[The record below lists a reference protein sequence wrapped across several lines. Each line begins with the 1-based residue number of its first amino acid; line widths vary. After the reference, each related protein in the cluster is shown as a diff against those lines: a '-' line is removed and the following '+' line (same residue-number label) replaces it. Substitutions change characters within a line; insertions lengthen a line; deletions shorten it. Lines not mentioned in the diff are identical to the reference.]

1 VVIGHSMIKYLGT
14 VSVLATPDLARLNVL
29 AALAGAILLAAG
41 VVQAAGH
48 GADTQRPNVLF
59 IAVDDLRPTIGA
71 YGDPYAKTPN
81 LDRLA
86 RSGVTFLH
94 AYAQQALCN
103 PSRASLMTGLRPDSL
118 RVWDLETDFR
128 STVPGAV
135 TLPQHFMRHGYRTV
149 QIGKIYHNTLPDS
162 RSWHEEIHLH
172 GFPYDPDAVY
182 HGRENL
188 AIKEARKAKLIEE
201 GRQQSA
207 IDQLGM
213 WYLKANA
220 TESLDLPDSAYYDGA
235 QTDRALEEL
244 AALKVRQP
252 FFFAI
257 GYYRPHLP
265 FNAPRKYWDLYD
277 PDSIAL
283 APNPDLPKD
292 APPVAGSNLAELRG
306 YADFA
311 TAPEPW
317 EGRLSEAD
325 ARRLKH
331 GYYASVSYMDAQ
343 VGRLLDRLDALG
355 LAKNTIVVLWG
366 DHGFKLG
373 EMNGWAKMSNY
384 LIDTHSPL
392 IMRAPGAVP
401 KGLRLQQLVELVDVY
416 PTLSELAGL
425 PAPASLQGT
434 SAVPL
439 LRQPNRPWKDA
450 VFSQFLRRG
459 RWVGKDSVETM
470 GYSMRTDRYHYVAW
484 MNWAT
489 RRITAR
495 ELYDLTAD
503 SMETTNLAPR
513 AEARQVL
520 ERMEFRRRQGWR
532 AARP

>member
-1 VVIGHSMIKYLGT
+1 M
-14 VSVLATPDLARLNVL
+14 
-29 AALAGAILLAAG
+29 ALAGAMLLAAG
-41 VVQAAGH
+41 TPAP
-48 GADTQRPNVLF
+48 QRPNVLF

-71 YGDPYAKTPN
+71 YGDPYARTPN

-86 RSGVTFLH
+86 RFGVTFLR

-128 STVPGAV
+128 STVPDVV
-135 TLPQHFMRHGYRTV
+135 TLSQHFMRHGYRAV
-149 QIGKIYHNTLPDS
+149 QIGKIYHNTIPDS
-162 RSWHEEIHLH
+162 LSWHEEIHLH

-188 AIKEARKAKLIEE
+188 AIQEARKARMIAE
-201 GRQQSA
+201 GRQDRA
-207 IDQLGM
+207 IDRFGM

-220 TESLDLPDSAYYDGA
+220 TESMNLPDNAYYDGA
-235 QTDRALEEL
+235 QTDRALAEL
-244 AALKVRQP
+244 AALRGRQP

-265 FNAPRKYWDLYD
+265 FTAPRKYWDLYD

-283 APNPDLPKD
+283 APNPDLPKG
-292 APPVAGSNLAELRG
+292 APAVAGSNLAELRG

-311 TAPEPW
+311 RVPEPW

-331 GYYASVSYMDAQ
+331 GYYASVSYVDAQ

-366 DHGFKLG
+366 DHGYKLG

-392 IMRAPGAVP
+392 IIRAPGIVP
-401 KGLRLQQLVELVDVY
+401 EGLRLEQLVELVDVY
-416 PTLSELAGL
+416 PTVSEMAGL
-425 PAPASLQGT
+425 PVPEWLQGT

-439 LRQPNRPWKDA
+439 VRKSDRTWKSA
-450 VFSQFLRRG
+450 VFSQFLRQG
-459 RWVGKDSVETM
+459 RWVAADGLETM
-470 GYSMRTDRYHYVAW
+470 GYSMRTERYHYVAW

-495 ELYDLTAD
+495 ELYDLEAD

-513 AEARQVL
+513 PELRPLL
-520 ERMEFRRRQGWR
+520 ERMEGQRREGWR
-532 AARP
+532 AAEPRGH

>member
-1 VVIGHSMIKYLGT
+1 MT
-14 VSVLATPDLARLNVL
+14 AARLTI
-29 AALAGAILLAAG
+29 ALAGLAWLPAG
-41 VVQAAGH
+41 LVQGQEV
-48 GADTQRPNVLF
+48 GRDRPNVLF

-86 RSGVTFLH
+86 RSGVTFLR

-118 RVWDLETDFR
+118 RVWDLATDFR
-128 STVPGAV
+128 STVPDVV
-135 TLPQHFMRHGYRTV
+135 TLPQHFMRQGYRTV
-149 QIGKIYHNTLPDS
+149 QIGKIYHNTIPDT
-162 RSWHEEIHLH
+162 RSWHQEIHLP

-188 AIKEARKAKLIEE
+188 AIQEGRKARLIEE
-201 GRQQSA
+201 GHQDRHV
-207 IDQLGM
+207 DQFGM

-220 TESLDLPDSAYYDGA
+220 TESLDLPDNAYYDGA

-244 AALKVRQP
+244 ASLKGRQP

-283 APNPDLPKD
+283 APNRRPPEG
-292 APPVAGSNLAELRG
+292 APPAAASNLAELRG

-317 EGRLSEAD
+317 QGALSEAD
-325 ARRLKH
+325 SRRLKH
-331 GYYASVSYMDAQ
+331 GYYASVSYVDAL
-343 VGRLLDRLDALG
+343 VGRLLDRLDTLG
-355 LAKNTIVVLWG
+355 LTDNTIVVLWG
-366 DHGFKLG
+366 DHGYKLG

-392 IMRAPGAVP
+392 IIRAPGLAPEGV
-401 KGLRLQQLVELVDVY
+401 RVEQMVELVDVY

-425 PAPASLQGT
+425 SVPAWLQGT

-439 LRQPNRPWKDA
+439 MGEPARPGKRA

-459 RWVGKDSVETM
+459 RWLGEDGVETM
-470 GYSMRTDRYHYVAW
+470 GYSMRTERYHYVAW

-495 ELYDLTAD
+495 ELYDLDAD
-503 SMETTNLAPR
+503 SLETVNVAAKPQFR
-513 AEARQVL
+513 AVL
-520 ERMEFRRRQGWR
+520 EKLEAQRRGGWR
-532 AARP
+532 AARPAHDR

>member
-1 VVIGHSMIKYLGT
+1 MQ
-14 VSVLATPDLARLNVL
+14 
-29 AALAGAILLAAG
+29 AALAVRTIARLRRLGSLAVAGATLLAAG
-41 VVQAAGH
+41 TPAPR
-48 GADTQRPNVLF
+48 RPNVLF

-71 YGDPYAKTPN
+71 YGDPYARTPN

-86 RSGVTFLH
+86 RSGVTFLR

-128 STVPGAV
+128 STVPDVV
-135 TLPQHFMRHGYRTV
+135 TLPQHFMRHGYRAV
-149 QIGKIYHNTLPDS
+149 QIGKIYHNTLPDGL
-162 RSWHEEIHLH
+162 SWHEEIHLR

-188 AIKEARKAKLIEE
+188 AIQEARKAKLVAE
-201 GRQQSA
+201 GRQDRA
-207 IDQLGM
+207 LDRFGM

-220 TESLDLPDSAYYDGA
+220 TESVDLPDNAYYDGA
-235 QTDRALEEL
+235 QTDRALAEL
-244 AALKVRQP
+244 AELKGRQP
-252 FFFAI
+252 FFLAV

-265 FNAPRKYWDLYD
+265 FNAPRKYWDLYH

-283 APNPDLPKD
+283 APNPDPPES
-292 APPVAGSNLAELRG
+292 APAVAGSNLAELRG

-311 TAPEPW
+311 GAPEPW
-317 EGRLSEAD
+317 EGRLGEAD

-331 GYYASVSYMDAQ
+331 GYYASVSYVDAQ

-355 LAKNTIVVLWG
+355 LAENTIVVLWG
-366 DHGFKLG
+366 DHGYKLG

-392 IMRAPGAVP
+392 IIRAPGTVP
-401 KGLRLQQLVELVDVY
+401 ERLRLEHLVELVDVY
-416 PTLSELAGL
+416 PTVSELAGL
-425 PAPASLQGT
+425 PVPEGLQGT

-439 LRQPNRPWKDA
+439 VRHPDRPWKRA

-459 RWVGKDSVETM
+459 RWVGQDGVETM
-470 GYSMRTDRYHYVAW
+470 GYSMRTERYHYVAW
-484 MNWAT
+484 MSWAT

-495 ELYDLTAD
+495 ELYDLEAD
-503 SMETTNLAPR
+503 SLETANLGREPALRP
-513 AEARQVL
+513 VL
-520 ERMEFRRRQGWR
+520 EQLEAQRRAGWR
-532 AARP
+532 AAGPPGL

>member
-1 VVIGHSMIKYLGT
+1 MAHS
-14 VSVLATPDLARLNVL
+14 VR
-29 AALAGAILLAAG
+29 LAGRVAGAVALIALLAAG
-41 VVQAAGH
+41 WVRAGDR
-48 GADTQRPNVLF
+48 GVPGQRPNVLF

-86 RSGVTFLH
+86 RSGVTFLQ

-103 PSRASLMTGLRPDSL
+103 PSRASLMTGLRPDSI
-118 RVWDLETDFR
+118 RVWDLDTDFR
-128 STVPGAV
+128 ANVPDVV

-149 QIGKIYHNTLPDS
+149 QIGKIYHNTLPDR
-162 RSWHEEIHLH
+162 RSWHQEIHLP

-182 HGRENL
+182 HGHENL
-188 AIKEARKAKLIEE
+188 AIQAARKARLIEE
-201 GRQQSA
+201 GRQDRA
-207 IDQLGM
+207 IDRLGR

-220 TESLDLPDSAYYDGA
+220 TESLDLPDNAYYDGA
-235 QTDRALEEL
+235 QTDRALAEL
-244 AALKVRQP
+244 AGLEGRQP

-283 APNPDLPKD
+283 APNPDMPKD
-292 APPVAGSNLAELRG
+292 APRAAGSNLAELRG

-311 TAPEPW
+311 TAPDPW
-317 EGRLSEAD
+317 EGRLSEAE

-331 GYYASVSYMDAQ
+331 GYYASVSYVDAL
-343 VGRLLDRLDALG
+343 VGRLLDRLDQVG
-355 LAKNTIVVLWG
+355 LASNTIVVLWG
-366 DHGFKLG
+366 DHGYKLG
-373 EMNGWAKMSNY
+373 EMNGWGKMSNY

-392 IMRAPGAVP
+392 IIRAPGAAP
-401 KGLRLQQLVELVDVY
+401 AGLRLEQLVELVDLY

-425 PAPASLQGT
+425 PVPDWLQGT

-439 LRQPNRPWKDA
+439 VHRPDRPWKRA

-459 RWVGKDSVETM
+459 RWLGADGIETM
-470 GYSMRTDRYHYVAW
+470 GYGMRTERFHYVAW
-484 MNWAT
+484 MDWAT

-495 ELYDLTAD
+495 ELYDLEGD
-503 SMETTNLAPR
+503 SAETVNLAPR
-513 AEARQVL
+513 PEFQSLLEKLEAV
-520 ERMEFRRRQGWR
+520 RRDGWR
-532 AARP
+532 AAIP

>member
-1 VVIGHSMIKYLGT
+1 MLGH
-14 VSVLATPDLARLNVL
+14 PARLAGGVAGAVAV
-29 AALAGAILLAAG
+29 AALLTVGW
-41 VVQAAGH
+41 VQAGDRR
-48 GADTQRPNVLF
+48 GARQRPNVLF

-86 RSGVTFLH
+86 RSGVTFLQAH
-94 AYAQQALCN
+94 AQQALCN
-103 PSRASLMTGLRPDSL
+103 PSRASLMTGLRPDSI

-128 STVPGAV
+128 ANVPDVV

-149 QIGKIYHNTLPDS
+149 QIGKIYHNTIPDH
-162 RSWHEEIHLH
+162 RSWHQEIRLP

-188 AIKEARKAKLIEE
+188 AIQEARKARIIEE
-201 GRQQSA
+201 GRQDRA
-207 IDQLGM
+207 IDRFGM

-220 TESLDLPDSAYYDGA
+220 TERLDLPDNAYYDGA

-244 AALKVRQP
+244 AALKGRQP

-265 FNAPRKYWDLYD
+265 FNAPRKYWDMYD

-283 APNPDLPKD
+283 APNPDLPRD
-292 APPVAGSNLAELRG
+292 APPAAGSNLAELRG

-311 TAPEPW
+311 TAPDPW

-331 GYYASVSYMDAQ
+331 GYYASVSYVDAL
-343 VGRLLDRLDALG
+343 VGRLLDRLDELG

-392 IMRAPGAVP
+392 IIRAPGVVP
-401 KGLRLQQLVELVDVY
+401 PGLRLEQMVELVDVY

-425 PAPASLQGT
+425 PVPDWLQGT

-439 LRQPNRPWKDA
+439 VQQPGRPWKRA

-459 RWVGKDSVETM
+459 RWVGADGVETM
-470 GYSMRTDRYHYVAW
+470 GYGMRTDRFHYVAW
-484 MNWAT
+484 MDWAT
-489 RRITAR
+489 RKIAAR
-495 ELYDLTAD
+495 ELYDLEGD
-503 SMETTNLAPR
+503 PMETVNLAPR
-513 AEARQVL
+513 PAFRSVL
-520 ERMEFRRRQGWR
+520 EALEAQRRGGWR
-532 AARP
+532 AAEP

>member
-1 VVIGHSMIKYLGT
+1 
-14 VSVLATPDLARLNVL
+14 VSSSLRRLRSL
-29 AALAGAILLAAG
+29 ALAGTTLLTAG
-41 VVQAAGH
+41 TPAPPH
-48 GADTQRPNVLF
+48 PNVLF

-71 YGDPYAKTPN
+71 YGDPYARTPS

-86 RSGVTFLH
+86 RSGVTFLR

-128 STVPGAV
+128 STVPDVV
-135 TLPQHFMRHGYRTV
+135 TLPQHFMRHGYRAV
-149 QIGKIYHNTLPDS
+149 QIGKIYHNTIPDS
-162 RSWHEEIHLH
+162 LSWHEEIHLH

-188 AIKEARKAKLIEE
+188 AIQEARKAKLIAE
-201 GRQQSA
+201 GRQDQS
-207 IDQLGM
+207 IDRFGM

-220 TESLDLPDSAYYDGA
+220 TESLDLPDNAYYDGA
-235 QTDRALEEL
+235 QTDRALAEL
-244 AALKVRQP
+244 AALKGRQP
-252 FFFAI
+252 FFFAV

-265 FNAPRKYWDLYD
+265 FTAPRKYWDLYD

-283 APNPDLPKD
+283 APNPEPPRD
-292 APPVAGSNLAELRG
+292 APPPAASSLVELRG

-311 TAPEPW
+311 KAPEPW

-343 VGRLLDRLDALG
+343 VGRLLDQLDSLG

-392 IMRAPGAVP
+392 IIRAPGSVP
-401 KGLRLQQLVELVDVY
+401 QGLRLEQLVELVDVY
-416 PTLSELAGL
+416 PTVSELAGL
-425 PAPASLQGT
+425 PVPEWLQGT

-439 LRQPNRPWKDA
+439 VRHQDRPWKRA
-450 VFSQFLRRG
+450 VFTQFLRKG
-459 RWVGKDSVETM
+459 RWVGQDGVETM
-470 GYSMRTDRYHYVAW
+470 GYSMRTEQYHYVAW

-495 ELYDLTAD
+495 ELYDLKAD
-503 SMETTNLAPR
+503 SLETTNLAPR
-513 AEARQVL
+513 PELRPVL
-520 ERMEFRRRQGWR
+520 ERLEAQRREGWR
-532 AARP
+532 AAEP

>member
-1 VVIGHSMIKYLGT
+1 MSYAIRR
-14 VSVLATPDLARLNVL
+14 LAPL
-29 AALAGAILLAAG
+29 ALAGAALLSGGTPAP
-41 VVQAAGH
+41 
-48 GADTQRPNVLF
+48 RPPNVLF

-71 YGDPYAKTPN
+71 YGDPVARTPN

-86 RSGVTFLH
+86 RSGATFLR

-128 STVPGAV
+128 STVPDVV
-135 TLPQHFMRHGYRTV
+135 TLPQHFMRYGYRTV
-149 QIGKIYHNTLPDS
+149 QIGKIYHNTIPDS
-162 RSWHEEIHLH
+162 ASWHREIHLH

-188 AIKEARKAKLIEE
+188 AIQAARKARIIEE
-201 GRQQSA
+201 GRQDRA
-207 IDQLGM
+207 IDRFGM

-220 TESLDLPDSAYYDGA
+220 TESLDLPDDAYYDGA

-244 AALKVRQP
+244 AALKGRQP

-283 APNPDLPKD
+283 APNPDLPRN

-311 TAPEPW
+311 TAPDPW

-325 ARRLKH
+325 ARRLRH
-331 GYYASVSYMDAQ
+331 GYYASVSYVDAM

-366 DHGFKLG
+366 DHGYKLG

-392 IMRAPGAVP
+392 IIRAPGAVP
-401 KGLRLQQLVELVDVY
+401 EGLRLDQLVELVDVY

-425 PAPASLQGT
+425 PVPEWLQGT

-439 LRQPNRPWKDA
+439 VRQPSRDWKLA

-459 RWVGKDSVETM
+459 RWVGADGVETM
-470 GYSMRTDRYHYVAW
+470 GYSMRTERYHYVAW
-484 MNWAT
+484 MDWAT

-495 ELYDLTAD
+495 ELYDLEAD

-513 AEARQVL
+513 PEVGALVEKLEAQ
-520 ERMEFRRRQGWR
+520 RREGWR
-532 AARP
+532 AALVARLEGGHGD

>member
-1 VVIGHSMIKYLGT
+1 MLGH
-14 VSVLATPDLARLNVL
+14 PARLAGRV
-29 AALAGAILLAAG
+29 AGAVAVVALLTVG
-41 VVQAAGH
+41 WVQAGDRG
-48 GADTQRPNVLF
+48 GARQRPNVLF

-86 RSGVTFLH
+86 GSGVTFLQAH
-94 AYAQQALCN
+94 AQQALCN

-128 STVPGAV
+128 ATVPDVV

-149 QIGKIYHNTLPDS
+149 QIGKIYHNTIPDS
-162 RSWHEEIHLH
+162 RSWHQEIRLP
-172 GFPYDPDAVY
+172 GFPYDPDAWY

-188 AIKEARKAKLIEE
+188 AIQEARKARIIEE
-201 GRQQSA
+201 GRQDRA
-207 IDQLGM
+207 IDRFGM

-220 TESLDLPDSAYYDGA
+220 TERLDLPDNAYYDGA

-244 AALKVRQP
+244 AALKGRQP

-265 FNAPRKYWDLYD
+265 FNAPRKYWDMYD
-277 PDSIAL
+277 PGSIAL

-292 APPVAGSNLAELRG
+292 APRGAGSNLAELRG

-311 TAPEPW
+311 TAPDPW

-331 GYYASVSYMDAQ
+331 GYYASVSYVDAL
-343 VGRLLDRLDALG
+343 VGRLLDRLDDLG

-366 DHGFKLG
+366 DHGYKLG

-392 IMRAPGAVP
+392 IIRAPRVVP
-401 KGLRLQQLVELVDVY
+401 PGLRLEQMVELVDVY

-425 PAPASLQGT
+425 PVPDWLQGT
-434 SAVPL
+434 SAVSLVHRPD
-439 LRQPNRPWKDA
+439 RPWKRA

-459 RWVGKDSVETM
+459 RWLGADGVETM
-470 GYSMRTDRYHYVAW
+470 GYSMRTERFHYVAW
-484 MNWAT
+484 MDWAT
-489 RRITAR
+489 RQIAAR
-495 ELYDLTAD
+495 ELYDLEGDPT
-503 SMETTNLAPR
+503 ETVNLAPR
-513 AEARQVL
+513 PEFRSVL
-520 ERMEFRRRQGWR
+520 EELEAQRRGGWR
-532 AARP
+532 AAEP

>member
-1 VVIGHSMIKYLGT
+1 MLGPMA
-14 VSVLATPDLARLNVL
+14 V
-29 AALAGAILLAAG
+29 AGATLLVASLVRSG
-41 VVQAAGH
+41 EDGSRE
-48 GADTQRPNVLF
+48 RPNVLF

-86 RSGVTFLH
+86 RSGVTFLR

-128 STVPGAV
+128 STVPDVV

-149 QIGKIYHNTLPDS
+149 QIGKVYHNTIPDS
-162 RSWHEEIHLH
+162 RSWHQEIHLP

-182 HGRENL
+182 HGRENV
-188 AIKEARKAKLIEE
+188 AIQEARKARLIAE
-201 GRQQSA
+201 GKQDRA
-207 IDQLGM
+207 IDKLGM

-220 TESLDLPDSAYYDGA
+220 TERLEVPDNAYYDGA

-244 AALKVRQP
+244 ARLKEQHQP

-265 FNAPRKYWDLYD
+265 FNVPRKYWDMYD
-277 PDSIAL
+277 PDSIAP
-283 APNPDLPKD
+283 APNPEPPKD
-292 APPVAGSNLAELRG
+292 APAVAASNMAELRG

-311 TAPEPW
+311 AAPQPW
-317 EGRLSEAD
+317 EGKLGEAD

-331 GYYASVSYMDAQ
+331 GYYASVSYVDAL

-355 LAKNTIVVLWG
+355 LAENTIVVLWG
-366 DHGFKLG
+366 DHGYKLG

-392 IMRAPGAVP
+392 IISAPGVAP
-401 KGLRLQQLVELVDVY
+401 EGLRLEQLVELVDVY
-416 PTLSELAGL
+416 PTLSEMAGL
-425 PAPASLQGT
+425 STPEWLQGT
-434 SAVPL
+434 SAMPL
-439 LRQPNRPWKDA
+439 LRQPDRPGKRA

-459 RWVGKDSVETM
+459 RWLGADSVETM

-484 MNWAT
+484 VNWAT
-489 RRITAR
+489 RQITAR
-495 ELYDLTAD
+495 ELYDLGAD
-503 SMETTNLAPR
+503 PTETMNLAPKP
-513 AEARQVL
+513 
-520 ERMEFRRRQGWR
+520 EFRSVLAELEAQRTEGWR
-532 AARP
+532 VAQTTVDR

>member
-1 VVIGHSMIKYLGT
+1 MIA
-14 VSVLATPDLARLNVL
+14 V
-29 AALAGAILLAAG
+29 LAGAILLVAG
-41 VVQAAGH
+41 MAQAG
-48 GADTQRPNVLF
+48 GEDRGPQRPNVLF

-81 LDRLA
+81 IDRLA
-86 RSGVTFLH
+86 RSGVTFLS

-118 RVWDLETDFR
+118 RVWDLETDLR
-128 STVPGAV
+128 TTVPDVV

-149 QIGKIYHNTLPDS
+149 QIGKIYHNTIPDS
-162 RSWHEEIHLH
+162 GSWNEEIHLH

-188 AIKEARKAKLIEE
+188 AIQEARKAKLIAE
-201 GRQQSA
+201 GKQASA
-207 IDQLGM
+207 IDPYGM

-220 TESLDLPDSAYYDGA
+220 TESLDIPDSAYYDGA
-235 QTDRALEEL
+235 QTDRALREL
-244 AALKVRQP
+244 AALKGRQP
-252 FFFAI
+252 FFFAV

-283 APNPDLPKD
+283 APNSDLPKD
-292 APPVAGSNLAELRG
+292 APRVAGSSLAELQG
-306 YADFA
+306 YADF
-311 TAPEPW
+311 TNAPEPW
-317 EGRLSEAD
+317 DGRLSEAD

-355 LAKNTIVVLWG
+355 LARNTIVVLWG

-384 LIDTHSPL
+384 LVDTHSPL
-392 IMRAPGAVP
+392 IIRAPGAVP
-401 KGLRLQQLVELVDVY
+401 EGLRLEQLVELVDVY

-439 LRQPNRPWKDA
+439 VRQPDRPWTRA

-459 RWVGKDSVETM
+459 RWVGRDSTETM
-470 GYSMRTDRYHYVAW
+470 GYSMRTERYNYVAW

-495 ELYDLTAD
+495 ELYDLQTD
-503 SMETTNLAPR
+503 SLETTNLAPR
-513 AEARQVL
+513 PEARAVL
-520 ERMEFRRRQGWR
+520 EKMESERRAGWR

>member
-1 VVIGHSMIKYLGT
+1 MSAKVLGPA
-14 VSVLATPDLARLNVL
+14 V
-29 AALAGAILLAAG
+29 LAGATLLLAG
-41 VVQAAGH
+41 LVQAAGD
-48 GADTQRPNVLF
+48 GAPQRPNVLF

-86 RSGVTFLH
+86 RSGVTFLR

-128 STVPGAV
+128 STVPDIV
-135 TLPQHFMRHGYRTV
+135 TLPQHFMRHGYRVV
-149 QIGKIYHNTLPDS
+149 QIGKIYHNTIPDS
-162 RSWHEEIHLH
+162 RSWHQEIHLH

-188 AIKEARKAKLIEE
+188 AIQEARKAKIIEE
-201 GRQQSA
+201 GRQDRA
-207 IDQLGM
+207 IDRFGM

-220 TESLDLPDSAYYDGA
+220 TESLDLPDNAYYDGA

-244 AALKVRQP
+244 ATLKGRQP

-265 FNAPRKYWDLYD
+265 FNAPRTYWDLYD

-306 YADFA
+306 YADFT

-317 EGRLSEAD
+317 EGRLSESD

-331 GYYASVSYMDAQ
+331 GYYASVSYVDAM
-343 VGRLLDRLDALG
+343 VGRLLDRLDDLG

-366 DHGFKLG
+366 DHGYKLG

-392 IMRAPGAVP
+392 IIRAPGLVP
-401 KGLRLQQLVELVDVY
+401 EGLRLEQLVELVDVY

-425 PAPASLQGT
+425 PAPAWLQGS
-434 SAVPL
+434 SAAPL
-439 LRQPNRPWKDA
+439 MRQPGRAWKRA

-459 RWVGKDSVETM
+459 RWVGADGVETM
-470 GYSMRTDRYHYVAW
+470 GYSMRTERYHYVAW

-489 RRITAR
+489 QRITAR
-495 ELYDLTAD
+495 ELYDLEAD
-503 SMETTNLAPR
+503 SMETTNLALRPEVR
-513 AEARQVL
+513 PVL
-520 ERMEFRRRQGWR
+520 ETMEAQRREGWR
-532 AARP
+532 AAF

>member
-1 VVIGHSMIKYLGT
+1 VPSSLR
-14 VSVLATPDLARLNVL
+14 RLRFL
-29 AALAGAILLAAG
+29 ALAGATMLAAG
-41 VVQAAGH
+41 TPAPP
-48 GADTQRPNVLF
+48 RPNVLF

-71 YGDPYAKTPN
+71 YGDPYARTPN

-86 RSGVTFLH
+86 RSGVTFLR

-128 STVPGAV
+128 STVPDIV
-135 TLPQHFMRHGYRTV
+135 TLPQHFMRHGYRAV
-149 QIGKIYHNTLPDS
+149 QIGKIYHNTIPDS
-162 RSWHEEIHLH
+162 LSWHEEIRLR

-188 AIKEARKAKLIEE
+188 AIQEERKAKLVAE
-201 GRQQSA
+201 GQEDRVL
-207 IDQLGM
+207 DRFGM

-220 TESLDLPDSAYYDGA
+220 TESEDLPDNAYYDGA
-235 QTDRALEEL
+235 QTDRALAEL
-244 AALKVRQP
+244 AGLKGRQP
-252 FFFAI
+252 FFLAV

-283 APNPDLPKD
+283 APNPDLPKG
-292 APPVAGSNLAELRG
+292 APAAAAGNLAELRR
-306 YADFA
+306 YADFE
-311 TAPEPW
+311 TVPEPW
-317 EGRLSEAD
+317 EGSLSEAD

-331 GYYASVSYMDAQ
+331 GYYASVSYVDAQ
-343 VGRLLDRLDALG
+343 VGRLLDRLDSLG

-366 DHGFKLG
+366 DHGYKLG
-373 EMNGWAKMSNY
+373 EMNGWAKMTNY

-392 IMRAPGAVP
+392 VIRAPGTVP
-401 KGLRLQQLVELVDVY
+401 EGLRLEQLVELVDVY

-425 PAPASLQGT
+425 PVPGWLQGA

-439 LRQPNRPWKDA
+439 VRQPDRPWKRG

-459 RWVGKDSVETM
+459 RWVSRDGVETM
-470 GYSMRTDRYHYVAW
+470 GYSMRTERYHYVAW

-495 ELYDLTAD
+495 ELYDLEAD
-503 SMETTNLAPR
+503 SLETTNLALRP
-513 AEARQVL
+513 ALRQVL
-520 ERMEFRRRQGWR
+520 EKLEAQRREGWR
-532 AARP
+532 AAQPEGLRPR

>member
-1 VVIGHSMIKYLGT
+1 MPPRRWTSLLPDPRLAGRVAGAVVI
-14 VSVLATPDLARLNVL
+14 V
-29 AALAGAILLAAG
+29 ALLSAGWRRASDQGDAG
-41 VVQAAGH
+41 
-48 GADTQRPNVLF
+48 QRPNVLF

-71 YGDPYAKTPN
+71 FGDPYAKTPN

-86 RSGVTFLH
+86 RSGATFLQ

-103 PSRASLMTGLRPDSL
+103 PSRASLLTGLRPDSI

-128 STVPGAV
+128 ANVPDVV
-135 TLPQHFMRHGYRTV
+135 TLPQHFMQHGYRTV
-149 QIGKIYHNTLPDS
+149 EIGKIYHNTLPDS
-162 RSWHEEIHLH
+162 RSWHQEIHLS

-188 AIKEARKAKLIEE
+188 AIQAERKARLIRE
-201 GRQQSA
+201 GKQASA
-207 IDQLGM
+207 IDRLGM

-220 TESLDLPDSAYYDGA
+220 TESLDLPDNAYYDGA
-235 QTDRALEEL
+235 QTDRALGEL
-244 AALKVRQP
+244 AALKGRQP
-252 FFFAI
+252 FFFAV

-292 APPVAGSNLAELRG
+292 APAVAASNLAELRG
-306 YADFA
+306 YAGFA
-311 TAPEPW
+311 TAPDPW
-317 EGRLSEAD
+317 QGRISEAD

-331 GYYASVSYMDAQ
+331 GYYASVSYVDAL
-343 VGRLLDRLDALG
+343 VGRLLDRLDELG

-384 LIDTHSPL
+384 LVDTHSPL
-392 IMRAPGAVP
+392 IIRAPGVGPA
-401 KGLRLQQLVELVDVY
+401 GLRLEQLVELVDVY

-425 PAPASLQGT
+425 PVPGWLQGT

-439 LRQPNRPWKDA
+439 LRRPDRPWKRA
-450 VFSQFLRRG
+450 AFSQFLRRG
-459 RWVGKDSVETM
+459 RWLGADGVETM
-470 GYSMRTDRYHYVAW
+470 GYGMRTERFHYVAW

-489 RRITAR
+489 RQITAR
-495 ELYDLTAD
+495 ELYDLKSD
-503 SMETTNLAPR
+503 SLETVNLAGRPELR
-513 AEARQVL
+513 AVLDELEAQ
-520 ERMEFRRRQGWR
+520 RRGGWR
-532 AARP
+532 EAQP

>member
-1 VVIGHSMIKYLGT
+1 MGVSWGGKATIG
-14 VSVLATPDLARLNVL
+14 ATLLV
-29 AALAGAILLAAG
+29 AAIGCAAAG
-41 VVQAAGH
+41 GPPR
-48 GADTQRPNVLF
+48 RPNVLF

-86 RSGVTFLH
+86 RSGAVFLR

-128 STVPGAV
+128 STVPDVV
-135 TLPQHFMRHGYRTV
+135 TLPQHFMRHGYRAV
-149 QIGKIYHNTLPDS
+149 QIGKIYHNTIPD
-162 RSWHEEIHLH
+162 RGSWHQDIHLH

-188 AIKEARKAKLIEE
+188 AIQEARKSKLIEE
-201 GRQQSA
+201 GRQDGA
-207 IDQLGM
+207 IDRYGM

-220 TESLDLPDSAYYDGA
+220 TESLDLPDNAYYDGA

-244 AALKVRQP
+244 ATLERRQP
-252 FFFAI
+252 FFFAV

-283 APNPDLPKD
+283 APNPDQPRD
-292 APPVAGSNLAELRG
+292 APPVAASNLAELRG
-306 YADFA
+306 YADFS

-317 EGRLSEAD
+317 DGRLSEAD

-331 GYYASVSYMDAQ
+331 GYYASVSYVDAM
-343 VGRLLDRLDALG
+343 VGRLLDRLDSLG
-355 LAKNTIVVLWG
+355 LAQNTIVVLWG
-366 DHGFKLG
+366 DHGYKLG

-392 IMRAPGAVP
+392 IIRAPGVVP
-401 KGLRLQQLVELVDVY
+401 EGLRLEQLVELVDVY

-425 PAPASLQGT
+425 PAPTGLQGT
-434 SAVPL
+434 STVPL
-439 LRQPNRPWKDA
+439 VRRPDRPWKRA

-459 RWVGKDSVETM
+459 RWVGEDGVETM
-470 GYSMRTDRYHYVAW
+470 GYSMRTERYHYVAW
-484 MNWAT
+484 VNWAT

-495 ELYDLTAD
+495 ELYDLEVD
-503 SMETTNLAPR
+503 SMETTNLASRSEVRP
-513 AEARQVL
+513 VL
-520 ERMEFRRRQGWR
+520 EAMEAERRGGWR
-532 AARP
+532 AAAPGRER

>member
-1 VVIGHSMIKYLGT
+1 MRVW
-14 VSVLATPDLARLNVL
+14 SV
-29 AALAGAILLAAG
+29 AGAVAVVALAAG
-41 VVQAAGH
+41 CGPAGDR
-48 GADTQRPNVLF
+48 GADRPRPNVLF

-71 YGDPYAKTPN
+71 YGDPYARTPN

-86 RSGVTFLH
+86 RSGVTFLR

-103 PSRASLMTGLRPDSL
+103 PSRASLMTGLRPDSI
-118 RVWDLETDFR
+118 RVWDLDTDFR
-128 STVPGAV
+128 TTVPDVV

-149 QIGKIYHNTLPDS
+149 QIGKIYHNTIPDS
-162 RSWHEEIHLH
+162 RSWHQEIHLS

-188 AIKEARKAKLIEE
+188 AIQEARKARLIAE
-201 GRQQSA
+201 GRQDRA
-207 IDQLGM
+207 IDRFGM

-220 TESLDLPDSAYYDGA
+220 TERLDLPDNAYYDGA

-244 AALKVRQP
+244 ARLEGRQP

-265 FNAPRKYWDLYD
+265 FNAPRKYWDLYH

-292 APPVAGSNLAELRG
+292 APPPAASNLAELRG

-311 TAPEPW
+311 SAPDPW
-317 EGRLSEAD
+317 AGRLSEAD

-331 GYYASVSYMDAQ
+331 GYYASVSYVDAL
-343 VGRLLDRLDALG
+343 VGRLLDRLDQLG

-366 DHGFKLG
+366 DHGYKLG
-373 EMNGWAKMSNY
+373 ELNGWAKMSNY

-392 IMRAPGAVP
+392 IIRAPGAAP
-401 KGLRLQQLVELVDVY
+401 AGLRLEQMVELVDVY
-416 PTLSELAGL
+416 PTVSELAGL
-425 PAPASLQGT
+425 PVPDWLQGT

-439 LRQPNRPWKDA
+439 VQHPDRPGKRA

-459 RWVGKDSVETM
+459 RWLGADGVETM
-470 GYSMRTDRYHYVAW
+470 GYGMRTERFHYVAW

-489 RRITAR
+489 RQITAR
-495 ELYDLTAD
+495 ELYDLEGDPA
-503 SMETTNLAPR
+503 ETVNLAPR
-513 AEARQVL
+513 PEFQSVL
-520 ERMEFRRRQGWR
+520 EELEAQRRDGWR
-532 AARP
+532 AADP